1 MGDIEDNDLR
11 RHAVYSRR
19 RKPDAIARSEEESN
33 YANLSTV
40 ETLHHLRLEL
50 PCVRIALLCVLMSGH
65 VLEYEFVV
73 RQEKPVD
80 QGPIQGDTYDLFAS
94 YQVARQ
100 RNVASL
106 PPPESGSKLLV
117 AATARLPPGSR
128 SSPLD
133 SVDHTVG
140 GLFEQVHLL
149 RRT

>member
-1 MGDIEDNDLR
+1 MGDDGVLGGRDVGEDVDGADGRRGRLEEGREGEREEDIEDNDLR

-94 YQVARQ
+94 YKVARK

-106 PPPESGSKLLV
+106 PPP
-117 AATARLPPGSR
+117 
-128 SSPLD
+128 
-133 SVDHTVG
+133 
-140 GLFEQVHLL
+140 
-149 RRT
+149 